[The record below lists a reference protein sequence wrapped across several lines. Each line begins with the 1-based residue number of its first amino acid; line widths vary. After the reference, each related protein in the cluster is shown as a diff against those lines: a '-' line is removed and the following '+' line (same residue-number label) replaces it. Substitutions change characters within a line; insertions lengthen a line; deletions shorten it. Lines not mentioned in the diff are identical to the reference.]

1 MESPWRHRGETFII
15 QSLKTNQRLKANS
28 CFGPFDITRRLVKN
42 SQILRSFV
50 NFVIMKPLAKKKDF
64 PVNISQR
71 KNRENE
77 SKKEEA
83 HKTLKAK

>member
-1 MESPWRHRGETFII
+1 
-15 QSLKTNQRLKANS
+15 
-28 CFGPFDITRRLVKN
+28 
-42 SQILRSFV
+42 
-50 NFVIMKPLAKKKDF
+50 MKPLAKKKDF